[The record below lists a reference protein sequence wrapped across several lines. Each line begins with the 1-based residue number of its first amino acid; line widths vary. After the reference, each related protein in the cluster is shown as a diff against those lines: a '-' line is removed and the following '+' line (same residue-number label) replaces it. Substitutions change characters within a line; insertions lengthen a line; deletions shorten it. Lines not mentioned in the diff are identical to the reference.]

1 MTTREKSIE
10 DAELHLSWAMAAA
23 SAQEMNKH
31 IGDDGGEFDRVE
43 DLFWEAET
51 LLLQAF
57 GETPVSSALVSRFV
71 RQVVPFFLP
80 EPLRARQL
88 AMLEKGELTTA
99 IVSLGSLVE
108 MPLEYALPLLE
119 TTVQPFAEL
128 RTA

>member
-1 MTTREKSIE
+1 MTTREKSIK

-23 SAQEMNKH
+23 SAQEINKLF
-31 IGDDGGEFDRVE
+31 DNGEEFTVVE

-51 LLLQAF
+51 HLLRAF
-57 GETPVSSALVSRFV
+57 GETPVSAALVSRFV

-80 EPLRARQL
+80 ESLRARQL
-88 AMLEKGELTTA
+88 AMLDKGELTAA
-99 IVSLGSLVE
+99 IMGLGSLVE